1 MEGLTLSQREQVR
14 LETLNRVLQGQ
25 MRTAEAAQLLNLSER
40 HTWRLLAAYRKKGAA
55 VMAHGNRGRRPANA
69 IPEEIRKRVIEL
81 ARTRYQG
88 LNHCH
93 LTELLTER
101 EDLFLARSTVR
112 SILLEAGMS
121 SSRRRRPPRHRVR
134 RERLP
139 QEGMLVQIDGSPHDW
154 LEGRGPELSLIVAI
168 DDATGTIPWAL
179 FREQEDSH
187 GYFLLLWGIIERRGI
202 PLALYSDRH
211 AIFQQRRR
219 AGRSPEEQ
227 EPTQF
232 GRAMGELGMS
242 QILARSPQAK
252 GRVERVGGTLQDRLV
267 AELRLA
273 GASNISE
280 ANDVLWNYLPRHN
293 ERFGVPPAQ
302 PGSAYRPL
310 SPQLELASILCFK
323 HRRKVAKDNT
333 IRYEGRS
340 LQLFPDRGRM
350 SYAGAQV
357 EVQERLDGSLVVCD
371 RGQVIPAQDAPPQPA
386 KLRFG
391 NGRKRRRLAETRVC
405 FARGVAADLCRKAD
419 FPNKTPAPNGR
430 RPTPRQQARW
440 EAVQQAKRRG
450 LSMRAIARVLNISR
464 TTVRKYARAPSP
476 PVYGQG
482 PSTTNGGPALTE
494 SLDTKP

>member
-1 MEGLTLSQREQVR
+1 M
-14 LETLNRVLQGQ
+14 RVD
-25 MRTAEAAQLLNLSER
+25 EAAQVLGVSER
-40 HTWRLLAAYRKKGAA
+40 HMWRLLAAYRKNGAA
-55 VMAHGNRGRRPANA
+55 ALAHGNRGCRPANM
-69 IPEEIRKRVIEL
+69 IPEKIRERVIEL

-93 LTELLTER
+93 LTELLAEG

-112 SILLEAGMS
+112 SILVGAGMRS
-121 SSRRRRPPRHRVR
+121 PRHRRPPRHRVR

-139 QEGMLVQIDGSPHDW
+139 QEGMLVQIDGSPHNW
-154 LEGRGPELSLIVAI
+154 LEERSPLSLIIAI

-232 GRAMGELGMS
+232 GRAMGELGVS
-242 QILARSPQAK
+242 PIFARSPQAK

-273 GASNISE
+273 GASNISK
-280 ANDVLWNYLPRHN
+280 ANDVLWDYLPRHN

-310 SPQLELASILCFK
+310 
-323 HRRKVAKDNT
+323 
-333 IRYEGRS
+333 
-340 LQLFPDRGRM
+340 
-350 SYAGAQV
+350 
-357 EVQERLDGSLVVCD
+357 
-371 RGQVIPAQDAPPQPA
+371 AP
-386 KLRFG
+386 
-391 NGRKRRRLAETRVC
+391 
-405 FARGVAADLCRKAD
+405 
-419 FPNKTPAPNGR
+419 
-430 RPTPRQQARW
+430 
-440 EAVQQAKRRG
+440 
-450 LSMRAIARVLNISR
+450 
-464 TTVRKYARAPSP
+464 
-476 PVYGQG
+476 
-482 PSTTNGGPALTE
+482 
-494 SLDTKP
+494 